1 MPLSPEVDHVWP
13 VRVRRTDEGLAR
25 AYARTHA
32 FGIGSQASLRE
43 SDPHPAAVEYAA
55 AALGGDLVCGFHR
68 EVTARRLAVDAV
80 EVALS
85 VRLDNVLVH
94 IGVVGEEGHAGFGAI
109 EGALFVATAEAEDV
123 IRAAWL
129 ATLER
134 SPLHT
139 TLSRATRVEIALRIM
154 P

>member
-1 MPLSPEVDHVWP
+1 MPPSPEVDYVWP
-13 VRVRRTDEGLAR
+13 VRVRRTEEGFAR
-25 AYARTHA
+25 AYARTQA

-43 SDPHPAAVEYAA
+43 SDPHPAAVEYAV

-68 EVTARRLAVDAV
+68 EVSARGLAVDAV
-80 EVALS
+80 EMAVS

-94 IGVVGEEGHAGFGAI
+94 IGVVGEQGHAGFGAI
-109 EGALFVATAEAEDV
+109 EGALFVATAEAEDA
-123 IRAAWL
+123 IRAAWQ

-134 SPLHT
+134 SPLYT